1 MLCSCRSF
9 RAGGSAGCT
18 LWRPRTPRPWP
29 SFHADPDRHHP
40 PTSRPLPRG
49 VGTKWP
55 PGPQHPRGLRS
66 SPSAPTVSPPPR
78 LTLLVLLLGDHGH
91 RHGGRGRGLA
101 AAGQP
106 ADLER
111 PEGALQRVF
120 GGGRVLLLG
129 VSLPVCGLCCRPVIH
144 LQPHELGANAL
155 AVKDEG
161 GSPLRPQQG
170 RQHPGPAWA
179 NGCPLMPVLPDL
191 GDHLCVEG
199 PGHPPLIGTGPRG
212 PCGGPPQPCGGPLGG
227 SARGSPD
234 GTQEGLPTTTPTVS
248 QASYSQPSFR
258 NSLWPEHPVLIVC
271 SSGPRSAGGQV
282 GRHQARPEE

>member
-170 RQHPGPAWA
+170 TAAPRAGMGKRVPSDACA
-179 NGCPLMPVLPDL
+179 AR
-191 GDHLCVEG
+191 
-199 PGHPPLIGTGPRG
+199 PRG
-212 PCGGPPQPCGGPLGG
+212 PPVCGGPRPPAPHRYRPQGALWW
-227 SARGSPD
+227 ASP
-234 GTQEGLPTTTPTVS
+234 T
-248 QASYSQPSFR
+248 
-258 NSLWPEHPVLIVC
+258 LWR
-271 SSGPRSAGGQV
+271 SSGGFCSGEP
-282 GRHQARPEE
+282 